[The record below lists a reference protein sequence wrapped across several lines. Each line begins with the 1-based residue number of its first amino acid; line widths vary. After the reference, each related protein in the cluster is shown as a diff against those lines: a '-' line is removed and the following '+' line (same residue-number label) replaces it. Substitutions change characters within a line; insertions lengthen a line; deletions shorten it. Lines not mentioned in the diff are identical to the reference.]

1 MSSRQCVVGIGEVL
15 MDVFENGQATVGGA
29 PFNVTFHL
37 HQLLTVLSMG
47 EAVFLSAVGRDAWGR
62 HICSVAAAAGMS
74 VKYLSE
80 TDRPTGTALVFEREG
95 GAGFEIKPNVSWDSI
110 QLSEDARRLA
120 QSCDATVFGSLAQR
134 SEVSRNSIRQFVSS
148 VKGHRLYDV
157 NLRRNT
163 TDGGAGYSAEII
175 ASSLKL
181 ATVVKMNDAEL
192 EEVASL
198 LGFTAES
205 IDPDERIRQFMQR
218 LRAEYSLTT
227 VAITRGS
234 KGALLASEGKQLRLP
249 DSCAG
254 PGAGPSGWRGRLLR
268 CRAVVRHHAGMG
280 ARALPG
286 NGQHPVELGGAACLR
301 HSAAPGQCSGRSAR
315 PVGAGRQDNRSAP
328 FTFFAAMTTIQF
340 LVVLFFYPETKG
352 QTLEQLQRRLVKS

>member
-249 DSCAG
+249 DS
-254 PGAGPSGWRGRLLR
+254 
-268 CRAVVRHHAGMG
+268 
-280 ARALPG
+280 ALD
-286 NGQHPVELGGAACLR
+286 QALVH
-301 HSAAPGQCSGRSAR
+301 
-315 PVGAGRQDNRSAP
+315 PVGAGDS
-328 FTFFAAMTTIQF
+328 FAAGLLFGIMQGWEPEHCLEMANILSSWVVQHASATSPLPDNVLAEVRGLLARAGKTTAA
-340 LVVLFFYPETKG
+340 
-352 QTLEQLQRRLVKS
+352 RRSPSSPR